1 MKYIP
6 PNPSNIFTV
15 SLKGKA
21 VRLLLFLV
29 ILALTVAIFVYRDQL
44 EGLYQYGYA
53 GVFIVNLMASGT
65 VLIPAPG
72 ILFTYAIAAVLNPH
86 WVAIASATGA
96 TLGELSG
103 YGAGVSGQA
112 VIGNTKL
119 YQKLYDLM
127 QNHTKLTNIILLVA
141 ATIPNPFFDLVGMAA
156 GALRLPVLRFLCI
169 TYIGNTIK
177 MIAVAYAGY
186 YSLSWLTLQ

>member
-15 SLKGKA
+15 SLKGKV

-72 ILFTYAIAAVLNPH
+72 ILFTYAIAAVLNPL

>member
-72 ILFTYAIAAVLNPH
+72 ILFTYAIAAVLNPL

>member
-1 MKYIP
+1 MKYLP

-72 ILFTYAIAAVLNPH
+72 ILFTYAIAAVLNPL

-141 ATIPNPFFDLVGMAA
+141 ATIPNPFFDLVSSGS
-156 GALRLPVLRFLCI
+156 I
-169 TYIGNTIK
+169 
-177 MIAVAYAGY
+177 
-186 YSLSWLTLQ
+186 

>member
-72 ILFTYAIAAVLNPH
+72 ILFTIAMSGVLNPL

-119 YQKLYDLM
+119 YQKLYNLM

>member
-1 MKYIP
+1 MKYTP
-6 PNPSNIFTV
+6 PSPSNIFTV
-15 SLKGKA
+15 SLKGKII
-21 VRLLLFLV
+21 RLLMLLV
-29 ILALTVAIFVYRDQL
+29 IIALTVVIFVYRDQL
-44 EGLYQYGYA
+44 EGFYQYGYV

-72 ILFTYAIAAVLNPH
+72 ILFTYAMAAVLNPL

-112 VIGNTKL
+112 VIGNTRL

-127 QNHTKLTNIILLVA
+127 QNHPKLTNIILLVA
-141 ATIPNPFFDLVGMAA
+141 ATIPNPFFDIIGIISGTVRYPLKKF
-156 GALRLPVLRFLCI
+156 LPVIFIGKFLKFAIISYTCI
-169 TYIGNTIK
+169 G
-177 MIAVAYAGY
+177 GY
-186 YSLSWLTLQ
+186 SFLANN

>member
-72 ILFTYAIAAVLNPH
+72 ILFTYAIAAVLNPL

-186 YSLSWLTLQ
+186 YSLSWLTLH

>member
-1 MKYIP
+1 MKYTP
-6 PNPSNIFTV
+6 PSPSNIFTV
-15 SLKGKA
+15 SLKGKII
-21 VRLLLFLV
+21 RLLMLLV
-29 ILALTVAIFVYRDQL
+29 IIALTVVIFVYRDQL
-44 EGLYQYGYA
+44 EGFYQYGYV

-72 ILFTYAIAAVLNPH
+72 ILFTYAMAAVLNPL

-112 VIGNTKL
+112 VIGNTRL

-127 QNHTKLTNIILLVA
+127 QNHPKLTNIILLVA
-141 ATIPNPFFDLVGMAA
+141 ATIPNPFFDLVGIGA

-177 MIAVAYAGY
+177 MLAFAYAGY
-186 YSLSWLTLQ
+186 YSLSWLTL